1 MSATW
6 QLDVLKLTEMT
17 EKGTQVIY
25 LTATLPPTL
34 QPAFLHAAALNQRT
48 LTICRDEHTTR
59 TNIAYYMHSYKQGTL
74 DDTLTALIAAKREKY
89 RPKAQILIFYLSTNK
104 TKQLGK
110 YLSCLA
116 Y

>member
-1 MSATW
+1 M
-6 QLDVLKLTEMT
+6 LKLTEMT

-48 LTICRDEHTTR
+48 LTICRDKRTTR
-59 TNIAYYMHSYKQGTL
+59 TNIAYHVHSYKQGTL
-74 DDTLTALIAAKREKY
+74 DNTLVALIAAKREKY
-89 RPKAQILIFYLSTNK
+89 RPKAQILVFCTTVDK

-110 YLSCLA
+110 HLS
-116 Y
+116 YSVY